1 MIEEHDNALLVAANT
16 PFNNS
21 LLTYLG
27 KGQRG
32 DLVEVPLGNRVVPG
46 LVLDDNASLEDLDK
60 NKIKNIKGPL
70 TEKIKIHD
78 RDLELY
84 QWMASYYH
92 YPLGQL
98 VYDSLPKILKRPR
111 ELKFTQGEGKD
122 FNFTL
127 NDDQQSIFE
136 SMKSCL
142 YDGFSKHLLHGVTG
156 SGKSFIYLS
165 LFKEVLK
172 SGKSVLFLLPEI
184 NLTKQFV
191 NLFSQYLD
199 VAIYLYHSDI
209 SNSDK
214 FCLWEKVQDLS
225 TPVLIIGV
233 RSSLFLPL
241 NNLGLIVVDEEH
253 DASFKQDDRC
263 TYNARDVAVKKASL
277 QKVPIVLGSATP
289 SLETLNSFQSGQGHY
304 HILNKRMGNSTLPT
318 LELVD
323 ERGEKREEEI
333 WPLTDKT
340 VDEIQEALDRKEQV
354 IVFINR
360 LGFSNYLMCRNCGH
374 KFVCPNCTLS
384 LRYYKKKDILKCQIC
399 ELKTHKPSECPDC
412 GNMKLLNRGFG
423 TERIQ
428 DILQKKFPE
437 RVIER
442 FDRDEITNFNKL
454 EKSLDKFNAG
464 ETDIFV
470 GTQMISKGHNF
481 ENVKLVVILGLD
493 GQLNFA
499 DFRAY
504 EKTFQMLTQV
514 SGRAGRFGGEG
525 KVLIQ
530 TCDVENPLFNLVREQ
545 KFEEFYTNENQ
556 LRQDL
561 SLPPHSRMAII
572 YLTGRFQDKVEA
584 DSEKA
589 VFILKNLVQK
599 SFSQVSVEGPRPA
612 IIEKKVNKYTWAIL
626 LRSQNLNQ
634 LHNCLKSLTNNLK
647 MHHSVTLKL
656 DIDPQ
661 TIG

>member
-1 MIEEHDNALLVAANT
+1 MTENVLLVAANT

-27 KGQRG
+27 EAQKG
-32 DLVEVPLGNRVVPG
+32 DLVEVPLGKRVIPG
-46 LVLDDNASLEDLDK
+46 IVLDENASIEGLDQDK
-60 NKIKNIKGPL
+60 VKAIKGPL
-70 TEKIKIHD
+70 TEQIKIKD
-78 RDLELY
+78 KDLDLY
-84 QWMASYYH
+84 QWMANYYH

-98 VYDSLPKILKRPR
+98 VWDSLPKILKRPR
-111 ELKFTQGEGKD
+111 ELKFTQGEGKE
-122 FNFTL
+122 FSFTL
-127 NDDQQSIFE
+127 NEEQRPVFE
-136 SMKSCL
+136 DIKNKLFS
-142 YDGFSKHLLHGVTG
+142 GFSKHLLHGVTG
-156 SGKSFIYLS
+156 SGKSFVYLS
-165 LFKEVLK
+165 LFKEVLN

-191 NLFSQYLD
+191 NLFSQYLN
-199 VAIYLYHSDI
+199 VPIYLYHSDI

-214 FCLWEKVQDLS
+214 YCLWGKVQKLS
-225 TPVLIIGV
+225 EPVLIIGV
-233 RSSLFLPL
+233 RSSLFLPI
-241 NNLGLIVVDEEH
+241 NNLGLIIVDEEH

-277 QKVPIVLGSATP
+277 QRIPIVLGSATP

-304 HILNKRMGNSTLPT
+304 HTLNKRMGNSTLPK
-318 LELVD
+318 LELID
-323 ERGEKREEEI
+323 ERGEDKDEEL
-333 WPLTDKT
+333 WPLTNKT
-340 VDEIQEALDRKEQV
+340 VDEIQQALTRNEQV

-374 KFVCPNCTLS
+374 KFTCPNCTLS
-384 LRYYKKKDILKCQIC
+384 LRYYKKKDVLKCQVC
-399 ELKTHKPSECPDC
+399 ELKTPRPSECPDC

-428 DILQKKFPE
+428 DILQKKFSE
-437 RVIER
+437 SVIER
-442 FDRDEITNFNKL
+442 FDRDEITNFTKL
-454 EKSLDKFNAG
+454 EESLDKFNSG
-464 ETDIFV
+464 KTDIFV

-545 KFEEFYTNENQ
+545 KFEEFYENENQ

-561 SLPPHSRMAII
+561 ALPPHSRMAII
-572 YLTGRFQDKVEA
+572 YLTSRFQDKVEA
-584 DSEKA
+584 DSERA
-589 VFILKNLVQK
+589 TLILKNLVSK
-599 SFSQVSVEGPRPA
+599 HFDQVFIEGPRPA
-612 IIEKKVNKYTWAIL
+612 IIEKKVNKFTWAIL
-626 LRSQNLNQ
+626 LRSKDLNQ
-634 LHNCLKSLTNNLK
+634 LHNCIKSLTNNLK
-647 MHHSVTLKL
+647 THHSVTLKL
-656 DIDPQ
+656 DVDPQ